1 MRKTERIAG
10 KMVTE
15 RFCLQLS
22 YTLFFPLTGKE
33 NDMSKNKVRQ
43 KSIAE
48 KATEEQKVR
57 KRLAEMNLLDDFLF
71 NAMAAYPEIGERFV
85 KILLK
90 IIFGR
95 EFKHLSVTAQKVYY
109 GADTNL
115 HGARLDVYL
124 EPEIEEDSDER
135 VTVYNIEPDKRD
147 NTSDKRDLPRRMRFY
162 HAKIAAKSLNA
173 GADYDELKNVIIIM
187 IMPYDPFGL
196 NRMVY
201 TIKSRCIEVAEMPYE
216 DGASTLFLYTKGTE
230 GIPNEALKQLLHY
243 MEHTTEAN
251 AISAELQDIQ
261 EMVRAVKKDPEVTA
275 GYMLRQLRMMEE
287 LNRMRKEVKEEVK
300 EEVREEVKEEVKE
313 EVREEVRAEV
323 KAEARAEVELYNRVS
338 LVCKK
343 LRKGR
348 TLEEIA
354 EDLEEEISVI
364 EPLYNKA
371 KKFAPDYDP
380 NLVFEMMSKDDE
392 TDKDDKVDEYLQVKT
407 D

>member
-1 MRKTERIAG
+1 
-10 KMVTE
+10 
-15 RFCLQLS
+15 
-22 YTLFFPLTGKE
+22 
-33 NDMSKNKVRQ
+33 MSKNKVRQ

>member
-1 MRKTERIAG
+1 M
-10 KMVTE
+10 
-15 RFCLQLS
+15 
-22 YTLFFPLTGKE
+22 
-33 NDMSKNKVRQ
+33 NKNAVKQ
-43 KSIAE
+43 KRTSE
-48 KATEEQKVR
+48 KATEEQRAR
-57 KRLAEMNLLDDFLF
+57 KKLAEMNLLDDFLF

-95 EFKHLSVTAQKVYY
+95 EFKNLSVTAQKVYY

-173 GADYDELKNVIIIM
+173 GADYDELKNVVIIM

-201 TIKSRCIEVAEMPYE
+201 TIKSRCTEVAEMPYE

-287 LNRMRKEVKEEVK
+287 LNRMRKEVKEEV
-300 EEVREEVKEEVKE
+300 RE
-313 EVREEVRAEV
+313 
-323 KAEARAEVELYNRVS
+323 EVELYNRIS

-354 EDLEEEISVI
+354 EDLEEELSAI

-371 KKFAPDYDP
+371 KEFAPDYDP

-392 TDKDDKVDEYLQVKT
+392 ADKADKVDEYLQTKT